1 MKGTRKGWFP
11 TLQADI
17 FMPFSEWTKCDF
29 LEWTKC
35 DFLNGQLV
43 YLSICKRVNSSATS
57 HSSSYHSLPNLR
69 MSGSFKN
76 L

>member
-17 FMPFSEWTKCDF
+17 FMPFP
-29 LEWTKC
+29 EWTKC